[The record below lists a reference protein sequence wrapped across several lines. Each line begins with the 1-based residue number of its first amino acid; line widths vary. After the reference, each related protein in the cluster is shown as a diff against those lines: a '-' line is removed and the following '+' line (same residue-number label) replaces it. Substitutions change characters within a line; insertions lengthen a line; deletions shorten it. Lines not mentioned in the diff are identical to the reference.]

1 MSPRSTL
8 DAGPADVELKARHRR
23 MWASGDY
30 PSMVETFL
38 TPLGPRLVEA
48 SGIQTGQR
56 VLDVGAGTGNAS
68 IPAAQRGAEV
78 VASDLTPSC
87 STPGASARAP
97 RAPSSTGSRPM
108 RSTSRST
115 MRPSTS

>member
-1 MSPRSTL
+1 MGSSSRIGDLLSRRPQDGEHLPMSLRGGGRSFAAPPTRRRPMSSRSTL
-8 DAGPADVELKARHRR
+8 DAGPADAELKARHRR

-48 SGIQTGQR
+48 AGIQAGHR

-78 VASDLTPSC
+78 VA
-87 STPGASARAP
+87 
-97 RAPSSTGSRPM
+97 
-108 RSTSRST
+108 
-115 MRPSTS
+115 